1 MLKIVTVVTLLI
13 CSTLAFAD
21 NYGVDA
27 YASQKLKDAQQQI
40 DDYRAL
46 RRACSITQGEQRRLC
61 FSRLSDATDGYT
73 KAKSIL
79 RSQDAS
85 STLLGQVEFDQ

>member
-1 MLKIVTVVTLLI
+1 MLRTLTVVTLLM

-21 NYGVDA
+21 NYGVGA
-27 YASQKLKDAQQQI
+27 YASYEIKEAQQQV

-61 FSRLSDATDGYT
+61 FSRLSDATDTYT
-73 KAKSIL
+73 KAKTIL
-79 RSQDAS
+79 KSQEAS
-85 STLLGQVEFDQ
+85 SPLLGQVEFDQ